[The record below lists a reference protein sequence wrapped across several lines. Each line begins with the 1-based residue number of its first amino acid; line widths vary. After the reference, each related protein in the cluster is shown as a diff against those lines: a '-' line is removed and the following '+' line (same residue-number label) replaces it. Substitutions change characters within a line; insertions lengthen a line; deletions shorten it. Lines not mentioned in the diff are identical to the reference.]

1 MKQITIISGK
11 GGTGKTTIASNFIKM
26 AHDHIAVDADVD
38 AANLH
43 ILLNPSIIKKEDFI
57 GGAIAVVNET
67 CINCGKC
74 EQLCRFD
81 AISGSTS
88 DIKIDTLKCEGCG
101 VCQYVCPVG
110 AIELKKDKQGE
121 FYTSET
127 RFCKLI
133 HARLNPAAENSGLL
147 VTRVRNIAED
157 IAYAENKK
165 LIIIDGAPGIG
176 CPVIASLN
184 GVDFA
189 LIVTEPTLSGI
200 SDFKKIYEVAGF
212 FNIRTFVCVNKY
224 DINTENTAIIEK
236 FCSSNNIEVIGKIA
250 YDENVPKALAAKNFI
265 IDYPDSPAA
274 KNIIQLYST
283 FEKFLYE

>member
-11 GGTGKTTIASNFIKM
+11 GGTGKTTIASSFIKM
-26 AHDHIAVDADVD
+26 GHDHIAVDADVD

-43 ILLNPSIIKKEDFI
+43 ILLNPSMIKKEDFI
-57 GGAIAVVNET
+57 GGAIAVVNEE

-74 EQLCRFD
+74 EELCRFD

-88 DIKIDTLKCEGCG
+88 DIKIDTLRCEGCG
-101 VCQYVCPVG
+101 VCQYICPVD

-121 FYTSET
+121 FYTSDT
-127 RFCKLI
+127 KFCKLI

-157 IAYAENKK
+157 IAYAEDKK

-212 FNIRTFVCVNKY
+212 FNIKTFVCINKY
-224 DINTENTAIIEK
+224 DINDKNTEVIEK
-236 FCSSNNIEVIGKIA
+236 FCASSNIEVIGKIA

-265 IDYPDSPAA
+265 IDYTDSPAA
-274 KNIIQLYST
+274 KDIIQLYSRL
-283 FEKFLYE
+283 EKFLYE